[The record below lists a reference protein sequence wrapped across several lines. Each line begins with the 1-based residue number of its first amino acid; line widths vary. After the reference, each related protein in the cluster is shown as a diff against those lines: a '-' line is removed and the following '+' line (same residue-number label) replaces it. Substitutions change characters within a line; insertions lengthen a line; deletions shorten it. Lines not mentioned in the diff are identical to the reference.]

1 MDALSHLPSLPL
13 EIDYSVGTWS
23 IARNDKDNIHFGLQQ
38 HGRVHRIA
46 LRAPSRGLQMWLELM
61 NRPFPRLEDLSL
73 LSTAPEEMSLVL
85 PETLQAPFLR
95 RLSLHGVGLPKG
107 SSLLSSIAL
116 STLSLTCIQE
126 SCYFPPAH
134 LVTQLR
140 GLYLEELLI
149 SFSTPI
155 PFSSTEGG
163 LLPAPIPPVTLP
175 SLRRLTFQGMGV
187 YLDNLV
193 AQINAPLLE
202 RLSLTLFFE
211 LAYTLVNLTEFIHGT
226 KRIGCVISR
235 VIFNKDGVSVDAG
248 HHGQQQD
255 FGKFSLH
262 VNVNCGPEWQIDSA
276 TRVCSAIGMV
286 LSTVEELTLDLDVR
300 GMPLDWNKSLDSML
314 WYKLL
319 PPFNAVKKLRIG
331 SSLTFELS
339 QALGSVAG
347 GSVLE
352 FLPELQEIEVQFIG
366 DAKEVFSAFL
376 ETRKFVGRPVRLQ
389 GKRLPELPERLRNL
403 LAVLI
408 PPAGPEIPHAGP
420 EVPYAGLEVPYE
432 GPEVPHP
439 APNAPHP
446 APDAPH
452 SAPEMLHTGLEPR
465 AYPGLHYIDPKAFLN
480 NTNYVGRPYQN
491 RAINLITICRT
502 FIQEQRP
509 TLRPYDEL
517 RR

>member
-1 MDALSHLPSLPL
+1 
-13 EIDYSVGTWS
+13 
-23 IARNDKDNIHFGLQQ
+23 
-38 HGRVHRIA
+38 
-46 LRAPSRGLQMWLELM
+46 MWLELM
-61 NRPFPRLEDLSL
+61 NKPFPRLEDLSL
-73 LSTAPEEMSLVL
+73 VSTAPEEMSLVL
-85 PETLQAPFLR
+85 PETIQAPFLR

-126 SCYFPPAH
+126 SCYFPPVH

-149 SFSTPI
+149 SFATPI
-155 PFSSTEGG
+155 PLSSTEGG
-163 LLPAPIPPVTLP
+163 LLPAPIPAVTLP
-175 SLRRLTFQGMGV
+175 NLRRLTFQGMGV

-193 AQINAPLLE
+193 AQINTPLLE
-202 RLSLTLFFE
+202 QLSLTLFFE

-226 KRIGCVISR
+226 KGIGCVMSR
-235 VIFNKDGVSVDAG
+235 VIFNKDGVSIDTG
-248 HHGQQQD
+248 HSEQRD
-255 FGKFSLH
+255 TGKSSLH
-262 VNVNCGPEWQIDSA
+262 VNVNCESLEWQIDSA
-276 TRVCSAIGMV
+276 TQICSALRMV

-352 FLPELQEIEVQFIG
+352 FLPELQELEVQFIG
-366 DAKEVFSAFL
+366 DANLKDVFSAFV
-376 ETRKFVGRPVRLQ
+376 ETREFVGRPVRLQ
-389 GKRLPELPERLRNL
+389 GKRLPELPERLGNL

-408 PPAGPEIPHAGP
+408 PPAGPELPHAGP
-420 EVPYAGLEVPYE
+420 EVPYAGLEVTYE

-465 AYPGLHYIDPKAFLN
+465 AYPELHHIDPKAFLK
-480 NTNYVGRPYQN
+480 NTNYAGRPYQN
-491 RAINLITICRT
+491 RAMNLISICRT

-509 TLRPYDEL
+509 ILRSYDEL